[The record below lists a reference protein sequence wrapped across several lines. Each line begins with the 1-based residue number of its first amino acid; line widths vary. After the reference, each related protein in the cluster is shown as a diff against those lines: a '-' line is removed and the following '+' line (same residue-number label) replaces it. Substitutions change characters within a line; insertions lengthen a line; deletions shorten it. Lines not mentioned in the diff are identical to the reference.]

1 MAELMVYKPT
11 LDSHTFWKQMMQNVL
26 VALFELI
33 LHSARHYFWLI
44 YMQQPGFEY
53 FAKMI
58 NKIYDVTKI
67 KSNASKITGTF
78 FPMKIGNA
86 GK

>member
-1 MAELMVYKPT
+1 
-11 LDSHTFWKQMMQNVL
+11 
-26 VALFELI
+26 
-33 LHSARHYFWLI
+33 
-44 YMQQPGFEY
+44 MQQPGFEY
-53 FAKMI
+53 FTKMI